1 MVDFTA
7 HRGDDLIV
15 GSLTLLQIGIEHA
28 GPSDF
33 ARLLPA
39 LAELPGTRLRRTA
52 YEWIRLWARHHF
64 RLDLEPL
71 EDEDMSVGV
80 FRSRIDENMKR
91 ATEAWYNDG
100 LVEGQRTL
108 LKRQI
113 AAKFGDGAAA
123 SLTALIAEVADWET
137 LGSLGEVVVQAG
149 DEPQLLAR
157 AQAVVA
163 ESA

>member
-1 MVDFTA
+1 M
-7 HRGDDLIV
+7 
-15 GSLTLLQIGIEHA
+15 
-28 GPSDF
+28 
-33 ARLLPA
+33 
-39 LAELPGTRLRRTA
+39 LR
-52 YEWIRLWARHHF
+52 
-64 RLDLEPL
+64 
-71 EDEDMSVGV
+71 
-80 FRSRIDENMKR
+80 
-91 ATEAWYNDG
+91 
-100 LVEGQRTL
+100 
-108 LKRQI
+108 RQI

>member
-1 MVDFTA
+1 
-7 HRGDDLIV
+7 
-15 GSLTLLQIGIEHA
+15 
-28 GPSDF
+28 
-33 ARLLPA
+33 
-39 LAELPGTRLRRTA
+39 
-52 YEWIRLWARHHF
+52 
-64 RLDLEPL
+64 
-71 EDEDMSVGV
+71 MSVGV

-149 DEPQLLAR
+149 DEPQLLAQ